1 MDQMPETMHTK
12 INAILSDYDGT
23 LSPTDT
29 LRSKTDSIPEQ
40 LEGVLWEMSQSIPVC
55 IISSKD
61 YHFLHPRTGF
71 ARILSCIMGI
81 ETINHRVHHEA
92 PGEIHAKDNHNILLH
107 MINIDTIEEGAKV
120 EGILYLGDSEND
132 NPAFSKASVSVG
144 ITSDKRLTPKLDCQ
158 YLIEFKNLS
167 EFIRHLAEA
176 EFVFSEDLL
185 TKGK

>member
-1 MDQMPETMHTK
+1 
-12 INAILSDYDGT
+12 L
-23 LSPTDT
+23 
-29 LRSKTDSIPEQ
+29 IP
-40 LEGVLWEMSQSIPVC
+40 
-55 IISSKD
+55 
-61 YHFLHPRTGF
+61 
-71 ARILSCIMGI
+71 
-81 ETINHRVHHEA
+81 
-92 PGEIHAKDNHNILLH
+92 
-107 MINIDTIEEGAKV
+107 IEEGAKV